1 MPAPPETPLQVV
13 ERLRAKLRETE
24 DMLVVAE
31 ELLRATGHSW
41 EDVERDKAAGD
52 FGQCSVRSAAG
63 PYRLLVEQISE
74 PALTVMHNGS
84 IVFCNSAFADLVG
97 VPRER
102 LSGIAI
108 DEILSGNAPQKS
120 VVDEL
125 TSAAQRERQWSLRT
139 STGAK
144 SVSLSCRSVRLF
156 GKAVHSLVVKLGDV
170 PAAHML
176 ARTDDHAGS
185 SGHNGTGQQH
195 LQQSDGHD

>member
-52 FGQCSVRSAAG
+52 FGQSSVRSAAG

-74 PALTVMHNGS
+74 PALTVMHDGS

-102 LSGIAI
+102 LVGGAL
-108 DEILSGNAPQKS
+108 DELLSGNAPHKS
-120 VVDEL
+120 LVGEL
-125 TSAAQRERQWSLRT
+125 TRGAQKERQWNLLTAS
-139 STGAK
+139 GAK

-156 GKAVHSLVVKLGDV
+156 GKAVHSLVITPSNV
-170 PAAHML
+170 PSAHML
-176 ARTDDHAGS
+176 PQTDGHAETQG
-185 SGHNGTGQQH
+185 NGTGQQR
-195 LQQSDGHD
+195 LQRPDDHD